1 MTLSGLMKRF
11 SVASVMLVCVMQTQ
25 ATFQSIEYFAGTGPN
40 VSFVVIDF
48 YVTGGT
54 TRTFGYCYEEPV
66 NSFEMLEAIAE
77 AGPLEFDYTV
87 EPFGVFVDN
96 FTYLD
101 ETGDSSQY
109 WRFETAQAGQGAFVW
124 ETSGAGVTQRM
135 ISDRS
140 VDGWYNSF
148 IDLSKPGF
156 GGRDAEPFEV
166 SGAVPEPQ
174 TGLIVGVMVVLGL
187 IIPRRRI
194 AERVCNV

>member
-1 MTLSGLMKRF
+1 MKRF
-11 SVASVMLVCVMQTQ
+11 SVATVMLVCVMQTQ
-25 ATFQSIEYFAGTGPN
+25 ATFQSIEYFAGIGPN

-54 TRTFGYCYEEPV
+54 TRTFGYCYDEPV
-66 NSFEMLEAIAE
+66 NSFEMLQAIAD
-77 AGPLEFDYTV
+77 AGALELDYTV
-87 EPFGVFVDN
+87 QPFGVFIDN

-101 ETGDSSQY
+101 EMGDPSQF

-124 ETSGAGVTQRM
+124 ETSGAGIIQRM

-148 IDLSKPGF
+148 TDLSKPGF
-156 GGRDAEPFEV
+156 GGRSPEPFEV
-166 SGAVPEPQ
+166 SGAVPEPR
-174 TGLIVGVMVVLGL
+174 TGLIVGVMFVLSL

-194 AERVCNV
+194 AERVYNV